1 MKSVSKT
8 LVILGVIIAAL
19 FSSCE
24 KENDLANITTN
35 AQIID
40 FVPEKCYCC
49 WGWVIKIDSDT
60 IKADELPN
68 SELIGYKITTP
79 INVKIKTGNKV
90 TDCPSNLYDYYE
102 IKSLILKD

>member
-1 MKSVSKT
+1 MKTQGIYKFLTIMFIIVSF
-8 LVILGVIIAAL
+8 LG
-19 FSSCE
+19 CE

-68 SELIGYKITTP
+68 SELIGYEITTP
-79 INVKIKTGNKV
+79 INVKIETGNKV
-90 TDCPSNLYDYYE
+90 IDCPSNLYDYYE
-102 IKSLILKD
+102 IKSLILND

>member
-1 MKSVSKT
+1 MFIVASF
-8 LVILGVIIAAL
+8 LG
-19 FSSCE
+19 CE
-24 KENDLANITTN
+24 KENDLANITAN

-68 SELIGYKITTP
+68 SELIGYEITAP
-79 INVKIKTGNKV
+79 INVKIETGKKV
-90 TDCPSNLYDYYE
+90 IDCPSNLFDYYE

>member
-1 MKSVSKT
+1 MKTQDFYKFLTIIFIVAS
-8 LVILGVIIAAL
+8 ILG
-19 FSSCE
+19 CE
-24 KENDLANITTN
+24 KENDLANITAN

-49 WGWVIKIDSDT
+49 WGWVIKINSDT

-68 SELIGYKITTP
+68 SELIGHKITTP
-79 INVKIKTGNKV
+79 VNVKIKTGNKV
-90 TDCPSNLYDYYE
+90 IDCPYNLYDYYE